1 MTNGPYR
8 STLGRR
14 EKLTS
19 SSIKKSGSTAAE
31 KSFCMPAC
39 LPLRKCAI
47 LMIARFSIWVSLMDN
62 VEVRRKE
69 VVQSTRIDTPVIG
82 VRIEHY

>member
-1 MTNGPYR
+1 
-8 STLGRR
+8 
-14 EKLTS
+14 
-19 SSIKKSGSTAAE
+19 
-31 KSFCMPAC
+31 MPAC